1 MKPRMKTLK
10 PSTFV
15 ISITP
20 FDKRGRIDE
29 GAFRSHLRR
38 LAKAGIGV
46 YVGGGGS
53 GEGFTLSKTEMA
65 RVLEIAVEE
74 LKGKVPV
81 RAMGVEPR
89 TAKQMLAFLKLAQS
103 TGVDAAQI
111 YSLDVGHGAAPLPEE
126 MAAYFK
132 DVLATTALPVVLSTH
147 FSVGYKIPIPLMAE
161 LVQRHPHIIGINCTH
176 PDLGY
181 LAQVIACAG
190 GRIPVPREA
199 AREHL
204 DCPRLVAMRV
214 ALPRGRLDDEREAL
228 RRRLVVRAVLA
239 TIDAGQRADTQP
251 VAAGIDDGEAVD
263 GALPFARSQNARDA
277 GGGELAVRL
286 PQAGSERAVQLIGV
300 GDLDDHAAVGVSGI
314 EPVHPEEVDAD
325 LAQLHDGGGVGTVL
339 RYVRVNPSAS

>member
-126 MAAYFK
+126 MAVYFK

-190 GRIPVPREA
+190 GRIPVHVGGPMQGLTVLALGGQGYLSSEGNLA
-199 AREHL
+199 
-204 DCPRLVAMRV
+204 PRLCVAVIDRYAAGDM
-214 ALPRGRLDDEREAL
+214 AGMMDAFGRLIKL
-228 RRRLVVRAVLA
+228 F
-239 TIDAGQRADTQP
+239 
-251 VAAGIDDGEAVD
+251 
-263 GALPFARSQNARDA
+263 GALMDYGA
-277 GGGELAVRL
+277 GRATKSALNRLGLPGGYPRRPRL
-286 PQAGSERAVQLIGV
+286 PVNDARLDAVIRVIAEL
-300 GDLDDHAAVGVSGI
+300 GI
-314 EPVHPEEVDAD
+314 AEIEKW
-325 LAQLHDGGGVGTVL
+325 
-339 RYVRVNPSAS
+339 